1 MFVLS
6 ALTFVFGM
14 FGVGA
19 SGVVA
24 TVSAGDA
31 ETAAPSIGGEVGCFS
46 SREPGNLHFPS
57 LFCGQT
63 TFGASS
69 DTSLITSRFE
79 KRESKRR

>member
-6 ALTFVFGM
+6 ALKFVFAM

-19 SGVVA
+19 SGIGAIVA
-24 TVSAGDA
+24 ADDS
-31 ETAAPSIGGEVGCFS
+31 ETAALSTGSEAECFS

-57 LFCGQT
+57 AFCGQT
-63 TFGASS
+63 TSGESS
-69 DTSLITSRFE
+69 DTSLITSCFE